1 MAHSHLH
8 EGRSRPARGSKEASE
23 VLQDCD
29 QENQVSASIFPLS
42 LTPTILFLC
51 RELSNGHLSD
61 DNHKRLNGQDTE
73 IPIYEAKMTRD
84 TRLIVGV
91 VLRYF

>member
-1 MAHSHLH
+1 VAHSHLLK
-8 EGRSRPARGSKEASE
+8 GRSRPARGSEEATK
-23 VLQDCD
+23 VFQDCD
-29 QENQVSASIFPLS
+29 QENQVSASIFPFS
-42 LTPTILFLC
+42 LTPTDC

-91 VLRYF
+91 ILRYL

>member
-1 MAHSHLH
+1 M
-8 EGRSRPARGSKEASE
+8 
-23 VLQDCD
+23 
-29 QENQVSASIFPLS
+29 FPFS
-42 LTPTILFLC
+42 LTPTNLLLC

-61 DNHKRLNGQDTE
+61 DNHKRLNGRDTE

-91 VLRYF
+91 VILYF

>member
-8 EGRSRPARGSKEASE
+8 QGRSRPAGGTKEASQIF
-23 VLQDCD
+23 QDRD
-29 QENQVSASIFPLS
+29 QENQVSALDIPFFFS
-42 LTPTILFLC
+42 LVNLLLC

-91 VLRYF
+91 VLR